1 MTVNITNS
9 ELSILDPLLLVREW
23 LDDARIKEPYDA
35 EAMSLATS
43 DKQGKVS
50 LRMVLLRGIDE
61 RGLVFYTNLNSKKG
75 RDMRSNPWV
84 ALCFH
89 WKSTARQVRV
99 EGTAKLVTDSEAD
112 SYFQS
117 RERESRIGAWA
128 SLQSETLSDRDT
140 LEQRFREVRDQ
151 YIDADV
157 PRPEFWS
164 GYRVSAE
171 RIEFW
176 EKKPYR
182 LHERKLFEK
191 HGNLWTNTLL
201 YP

>member
-1 MTVNITNS
+1 MDITNS
-9 ELSILDPLLLVREW
+9 SKSRLDPLLLVRQW
-23 LDDARIKEPYDA
+23 VDDARTKEPYDA

-43 DKQGKVS
+43 DKDGKVS
-50 LRMVLLRGIDE
+50 LRMVLLRGMDE
-61 RGLVFYTNLNSKKG
+61 RGLVFYTNLNSKKAY
-75 RDMRSNPWV
+75 DIQENPWV

-89 WKSTARQVRV
+89 WKSTARQIRV
-99 EGTAKLVTDSEAD
+99 EGTANLVTDAEAD
-112 SYFQS
+112 SYFRS
-117 RERESRIGAWA
+117 RDRESRIGAWT
-128 SLQSETLSDRDT
+128 SRQSEILPNREV
-140 LEQRFREVRDQ
+140 LERRFREFHKKYEGD
-151 YIDADV
+151 DV

-176 EKKPYR
+176 EKMPHR

-191 HGNLWTNTLL
+191 DGDSWTDVLL